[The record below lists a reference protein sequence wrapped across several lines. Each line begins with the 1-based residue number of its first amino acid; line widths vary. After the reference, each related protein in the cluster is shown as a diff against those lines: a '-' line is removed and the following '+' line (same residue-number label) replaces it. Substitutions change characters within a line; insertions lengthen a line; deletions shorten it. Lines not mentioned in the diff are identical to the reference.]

1 MRGQNI
7 FFFLFHWSG
16 GHELPDQGRCC
27 KNSPTEKQLIP
38 RNKLTLWTQRLG
50 YNFSILP
57 SPSIGRQDIFKNSC
71 LLDMIWGTLLHPLD
85 NLKKALIKHFSFSF
99 SFFCFV
105 NCRCRISTWWYAKEY
120 FSDERAG
127 SSLSGFVSSIGFG
140 PDDLN
145 TCVLSFPHFLN
156 FLGIK
161 VLCFQCFREA

>member
-7 FFFLFHWSG
+7 FFFFFI
-16 GHELPDQGRCC
+16 EVEAMNFQIRVDVVRTAQQ
-27 KNSPTEKQLIP
+27 KNSWFPETNWPFEPKDWVTTSP
-38 RNKLTLWTQRLG
+38 YYPHHRLEG
-50 YNFSILP
+50 RIFSKIHVYL
-57 SPSIGRQDIFKNSC
+57 
-71 LLDMIWGTLLHPLD
+71 IWGTLLHPLD
-85 NLKKALIKHFSFSF
+85 NLKKALIKHFYF

-127 SSLSGFVSSIGFG
+127 SSLSGFVSNIRFG

-145 TCVLSFPHFLN
+145 TCVLSFPQFLN
-156 FLGIK
+156 FLDIK